1 LLVRD
6 VPCGVS
12 SVTAPSPSDP
22 FQRRRVGVFCLVAFG
37 LSWTV
42 GAAIYLTGGLR
53 DSPVLIETPRITLAV
68 VLLSAG
74 YMWAP
79 AVANVVTRLVTDEG
93 WSDLRLRPRR
103 SEWPVWVVAW
113 LAPTLLILVGIGVYA
128 LLFPIDPTLG
138 TLRAAL
144 GLPEGAPLPAS
155 PPVLLALLVVQAVAV
170 APVVNSLFTFG
181 EEFGWRGYLL
191 PKLLPLG
198 WRPAVLLSGV
208 IWGVWHWPVIA
219 MGHNYG
225 VGYPGAPW
233 TGLLA
238 MTWFTVVV
246 GAFLAWVTV
255 RAGSVWPA
263 VIGHAALN
271 GIGGLGLLLVAGN
284 PTPLLGPAAAGVV
297 ATVGWAA
304 VAAVVLWRE
313 QPERR

>member
-1 LLVRD
+1 MS
-6 VPCGVS
+6 PTPP
-12 SVTAPSPSDP
+12 TADTLE
-22 FQRRRVGVFCLVAFG
+22 RRRVAVFCLVAFG
-37 LSWTV
+37 LAWTV

-53 DSPVLIETPRITLAV
+53 DSPVLIETPRITLALA
-68 VLLSAG
+68 LLATG

-79 AVANVVTRLVTDEG
+79 AVANVVTRIVTDEG
-93 WSDLRLRPRR
+93 WSNLRLRPRR

-113 LAPTLLILVGIGVYA
+113 LGPVLLILVGIGAYA
-128 LLFPIDPTLG
+128 LRFPIDPTLG

-144 GLPEGAPLPAS
+144 DLPEGAPLPAS
-155 PPVLLALLVVQAVAV
+155 PPVLLALLVAQAVLV
-170 APVVNSLFTFG
+170 SPIVNSLFTFG

-219 MGHNYG
+219 MGYNYS

-263 VIGHAALN
+263 VVGHAAVN
-271 GIGGLGLLLVAGN
+271 GVGGVGLLLVSGN
-284 PTPLLGPAAAGVV
+284 PTPLLGPAAVGVV
-297 ATVGWAA
+297 VTVGWA
-304 VAAVVLWRE
+304 VAAVAVLRRDE
-313 QPERR
+313 RPERR